1 MTCKKC
7 KTKIVSQ
14 NKSFAYVAVIV
25 SLYLP
30 WKFSV
35 IAVMSISSIMLSF
48 VFAII
53 SVLIYLIMDRIFV
66 VYEEADKE
74 QNGK

>member
-1 MTCKKC
+1 
-7 KTKIVSQ
+7 VSQ